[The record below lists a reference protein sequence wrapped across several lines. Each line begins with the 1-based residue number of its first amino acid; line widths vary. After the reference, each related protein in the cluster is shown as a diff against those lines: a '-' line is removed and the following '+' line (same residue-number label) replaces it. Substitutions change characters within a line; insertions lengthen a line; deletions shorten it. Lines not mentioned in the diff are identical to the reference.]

1 MALLIWFSEIVL
13 CHQPEMSWN
22 PLNPSVNE
30 RSWLFFSHLDSQC
43 VRYSILCHFDTT
55 LIRAIHSGC
64 RMRDT
69 WYLNHSV
76 QQNSAGHWGINC
88 MLTTS
93 QIGCSLQVTS
103 IKTYQTSTFCKLG
116 ILPKSGSISSKSD
129 RLSTHWIPT
138 YRSERALAW
147 TWKNTLSVCHGNVV

>member
-22 PLNPSVNE
+22 LLNPSVNE

-64 RMRDT
+64 RIRDT
-69 WYLNHSV
+69 LNHSV
-76 QQNSAGHWGINC
+76 QQNSAGRWGINC
-88 MLTTS
+88 LLTTS
-93 QIGCSLQVTS
+93 QIGCSLQ
-103 IKTYQTSTFCKLG
+103 TYQTSTFCKLG
-116 ILPKSGSISSKSD
+116 SGSISSKSD